1 LIGVQHVDA
10 LSALLA
16 GLITFFTPCTLP
28 LLPGWLALVAGV
40 DAEALKPGAEVSARR
55 LEVLSSTLLF
65 VLGFGLVF
73 TLLGAAASFLGSLLW
88 DHRDLVRYLGA
99 AVMALFGLHLLGVI
113 NIKAL
118 SAEKRHHF
126 KARPAG
132 LLGALM
138 VGMAFAAG
146 WTPCSGPVLG
156 AMLSLAWTEAGLW
169 RGVRLLA
176 LFSIGLGL
184 PFLALS
190 LTWSWALPLLR
201 RLSGASRWAGRIL
214 GAMMLVLAVLVV
226 MDKLYLLNFG
236 FELKTGF

>member
-40 DAEALKPGAEVSARR
+40 DAEALKPGAKVSARR
-55 LEVLSSTLLF
+55 LEVLASTVLF

-73 TLLGAAASFLGSLLW
+73 TLMGAAASFLGSLLW
-88 DHRDLVRYLGA
+88 DHRDLVRCLGA
-99 AVMALFGLHLLGVI
+99 AVMALFGLHLLGVL

-118 SAEKRHHF
+118 TAEKRLHF

-132 LLGALM
+132 LFGALL

-190 LTWSWALPLLR
+190 LTWSRALPLLR
-201 RLSGASRWAGRIL
+201 RLSGASRWAGKVL
-214 GAMMLVLAVLVV
+214 GAMMLVLAVLVA